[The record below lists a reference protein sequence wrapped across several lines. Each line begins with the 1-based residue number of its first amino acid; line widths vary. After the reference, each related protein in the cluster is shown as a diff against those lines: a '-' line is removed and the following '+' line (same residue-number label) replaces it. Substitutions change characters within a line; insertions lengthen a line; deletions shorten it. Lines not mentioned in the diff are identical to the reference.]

1 MSEDDGELKRLLER
15 ARSHTMTE
23 EEIRVQRASW
33 VRGEMG
39 IGSDRDEAMARAP
52 VQTCNGCKRS
62 LPITEFDK
70 YATAGTLR
78 TRCRPCHASLEAH
91 RQQQAEAKKHGQKIC
106 AKCGQAKPIG
116 EYQIHKAG
124 NIGSY
129 CRPCKRRA
137 GAERYQR
144 IQAAAATAHHPR
156 RRPTWAEYT
165 TELHQAIALA
175 SHNPSTFAPEE
186 RRTRRAWMD
195 ALAQLQKRTK
205 P

>member
-1 MSEDDGELKRLLER
+1 MSEDDGELERLLEK
-15 ARSHTMTE
+15 ARNHTLTE
-23 EEIRVQRASW
+23 EEIRAQRESW

-39 IGSDRDEAMARAP
+39 IGSDRDEAMARTP

-62 LPITEFDK
+62 LPITEFDQ
-70 YATAGTLR
+70 YATARTLR
-78 TRCRPCHASLEAH
+78 TRCRPCHASLEDM
-91 RQQQAEAKKHGQKIC
+91 RRRQAEARQRGEKIC

-129 CRPCKRRA
+129 CRQCKRRA

-156 RRPTWAEYT
+156 RHPTWAEYT
-165 TELHQAIALA
+165 AELHQALDTA
-175 SHNPSTFAPEE
+175 TFAPEE